1 MLQACHHRLHP
12 EEKHEPFA
20 FEWPTPHE
28 LEKIQRIRTGQ
39 RRWKQANAARIVEK
53 SRGWSRESK
62 RKASR
67 VWAAK
72 HPDKHKRR
80 NDRWKKSENAQR
92 ASERKI
98 EAASAGAMK
107 QARAAGR
114 TLARNLST
122 LSLRQIEHP
131 TYVVKGLGKPRIER
145 EPMNDE
151 ADRFISEAEA
161 LASLLRADLGAPQ
174 IPHEQKDSV
183 ASPRAKPREQK
194 DVNSVA
200 PRMPKPCEQN
210 DVLP

>member
-20 FEWPTPHE
+20 FEWPTSDQ
-28 LEKIQRIRTGQ
+28 LAKIQRIRTGQ

-53 SRGWSRESK
+53 SKGWSRESK

-145 EPMNDE
+145 EPLGDE
-151 ADRFISEAEA
+151 ADRFIAACSPGRAEA
-161 LASLLRADLGAPQ
+161 LA
-174 IPHEQKDSV
+174 
-183 ASPRAKPREQK
+183 KPRIERQPPQ
-194 DVNSVA
+194 DESGRFVA
-200 PRMPKPCEQN
+200 PPNPSPVALALTSPPKP
-210 DVLP
+210 